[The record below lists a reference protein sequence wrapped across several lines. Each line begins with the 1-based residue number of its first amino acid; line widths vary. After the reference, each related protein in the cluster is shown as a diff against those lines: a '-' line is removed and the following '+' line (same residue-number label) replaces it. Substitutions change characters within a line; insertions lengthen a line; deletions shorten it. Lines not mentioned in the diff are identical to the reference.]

1 MTNKEKATKI
11 LASKCKSIIDRI
23 ENGTIYFTCDIDK
36 DRYFNELVLRIALA
50 CNVDWFLGRNC
61 ITYVKK
67 IV

>member
-1 MTNKEKATKI
+1 MTNKEKATKM

-23 ENGTIYFTCDIDK
+23 EDGTIYFTCDIDK

-50 CNVDWFLGRNC
+50 CNVDWYHGKNS
-61 ITYVKK
+61 IKYVKK